1 MQAKAKIS
9 KATMTIAWVVVFG
22 AMAPLLDS
30 TMINIAIN
38 NLVTSF
44 HSSVTT
50 VQWAV
55 TGYLLATGSRCHFPV
70 GYSIVLMVKR
80 SLWLVRFCLVLARY
94 LQP

>member
-38 NLVTSF
+38 NSGQLQVIYW
-44 HSSVTT
+44 
-50 VQWAV
+50 QR
-55 TGYLLATGSRCHFPV
+55 GSRCHFPV